1 MLIIDLNSD
10 VLRYLHNYLDYKNSL
25 LLKSNIK
32 FFYNLYNKI
41 YYYKKKKNQK
51 IKKIIN
57 KWISIKNSRNIS
69 RIIFIEKLI
78 NNSEFRNIYLFI
90 HNEPEPHLCFKAI
103 SLGPYLA
110 KLFPT
115 REHIFDFFTHK
126 FQNSE
131 DTYNTIM
138 NELLSQS
145 SN

>member
-1 MLIIDLNSD
+1 MLITNLNND

-25 LLKSNIK
+25 LLKSTNK
-32 FFYNLYNKI
+32 LFYNLYNKN
-41 YYYKKKKNQK
+41 YYYNKKKNQK

-57 KWISIKNSRNIS
+57 KWISIKNSRNIA

-90 HNEPEPHLCFKAI
+90 HNEPEPHLCIKGI
-103 SLGPYLA
+103 SLGPYIA

-115 REHIFDFFTHK
+115 RKHIFNFFKNK
-126 FQNSE
+126 FQNPE

-138 NELLSQS
+138 NEISSQS